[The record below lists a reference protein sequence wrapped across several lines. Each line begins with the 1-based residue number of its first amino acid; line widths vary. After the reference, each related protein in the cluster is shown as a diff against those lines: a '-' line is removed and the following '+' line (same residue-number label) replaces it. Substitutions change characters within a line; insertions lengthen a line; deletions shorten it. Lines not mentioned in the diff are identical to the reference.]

1 MSGSRFVDV
10 DRFEGA
16 SSLTE
21 LFETDAL
28 LDAIGGR
35 DASYAE
41 LLGRPGARG
50 ESDRAIFLLRALTE
64 SVDASLGPSRRPWTC
79 WTNLP
84 QLDAAPAGLPE
95 LDGTAAAAAVRPQS
109 RAAVLRDRGQLAVD
123 PLGGNAFRRL
133 ASRTVPRHLP
143 RANRFV
149 AAAAGA
155 MIVLS
160 GGGLAAAATT
170 SPGHGWGPLAP
181 LSRVLH
187 PGWTDDS
194 VAAKRAV
201 VVRELQTAVDQSRS
215 GQKVAATATY
225 RVASR
230 QAHDLPS
237 GPDATLRAQMAAV
250 AEQLGLTDDPTSVVM
265 PPVDLTAPVTHHPS
279 GRAAVG
285 RPRDRAAVA
294 GSGNRG
300 RAHGGRGAGHP
311 APGPA
316 DRPQRAVRHRA
327 PARCAGT
334 RTGTGP
340 GTGTGS
346 GDPGPSTGSTTPG
359 DGTTPGGG
367 PMPPTGGSLPGA
379 PADPSARVERPDRSA
394 GPVVGRPERRH
405 RRRPR
410 RTDGRYDRSDA
421 GTTDPRRRDPPAT
434 ARRRR
439 RPTPRRR
446 QPERLPAITATGGTG
461 RTTDGT
467 AVARRPRSTSARRGP
482 RATRPLRPR
491 RTPPPP
497 RPRPRT
503 LLRTQQLTAQPP
515 LST

>member
-28 LDAIGGR
+28 LDAIGSR

-41 LLGRPGARG
+41 LLGRPGGRG

-64 SVDASLGPSRRPWTC
+64 SVDASLAHLGDPLDPLDLLDPLDE
-79 WTNLP
+79 LP
-84 QLDAAPAGLPE
+84 QV
-95 LDGTAAAAAVRPQS
+95 DGS
-109 RAAVLRDRGQLAVD
+109 AAVLRFVPRAAALSCAIETSAVD
-123 PLGGNAFRRL
+123 AQGGNAFRRL

-187 PGWTDDS
+187 PGWTVDS

-201 VVRELQTAVDQSRS
+201 VVRELQQAVDQSRS

-250 AEQLGLTDDPTSVVM
+250 AQQIGLTDDPTSVVM
-265 PPVDLTAPVTHHPS
+265 PPVDLTAPVTITLPGPPPS
-279 GRAAVG
+279 GGLATAPPSSDPGTVAAPTAG
-285 RPRDRAAVA
+285 AAPGTLPPA
-294 GSGNRG
+294 SPTDPSAPSGTEPGSGPV
-300 RAHGGRGAGHP
+300 A
-311 APGPA
+311 
-316 DRPQRAVRHRA
+316 
-327 PARCAGT
+327 
-334 RTGTGP
+334 

-346 GDPGPSTGSTTPG
+346 EPEPEPEQRRAIPGHRPVRRPQAMGRRPRPTGRRRVLLPTRPPGRTLRPVPGPHLLDAPNGGTSADPTGPTVGSTDPTAGATDPAAGVTTPPATVSTTPPVA
-359 DGTTPGGG
+359 DPTT
-367 PMPPTGGSLPGA
+367 PPTGVTAAHHHKG
-379 PADPSARVERPDRSA
+379 
-394 GPVVGRPERRH
+394 RH
-405 RRRPR
+405 RAHHGVHRGSSTAPVN
-410 RTDGRYDRSDA
+410 TSPA
-421 GTTDPRRRDPPAT
+421 GTSSDPTAAPPA
-434 ARRRR
+434 A
-439 RPTPRRR
+439 
-446 QPERLPAITATGGTG
+446 
-461 RTTDGT
+461 
-467 AVARRPRSTSARRGP
+467 
-482 RATRPLRPR
+482 LR
-491 RTPPPP
+491 
-497 RPRPRT
+497 
-503 LLRTQQLTAQPP
+503 
-515 LST
+515 